1 MFNANANVLLP
12 VFGGAFIIAWLM
24 GIFWNWRS
32 WYWRSQR
39 AIYSYLPI
47 GLLFVL
53 AAFEKQLLV
62 FINIWFLRAA
72 YFIFIGVAVWWTV
85 RTPLLIKPWWAKEI
99 EKRPNAIYF
108 SLKKLVQQDKEW
120 PTHFKDQETLLQWIK
135 QGEKAVKKTKK

>member
-47 GLLFVL
+47 GLLFIL
-53 AAFEKQLLV
+53 ASFEKQMLV
-62 FINIWFLRAA
+62 FIDIWFLRAA
-72 YFIFIGVAVWWTV
+72 YFILIAVAVWWTV
-85 RTPLLIKPWWAKEI
+85 RTPALIKPWWAKEI
-99 EKRPNAIYF
+99 DGQPRAVYS
-108 SLKKLVQQDKEW
+108 SLRKFVQQDKDW
-120 PTHFKDQETLLQWIK
+120 LLHFKDKETLLLWIK
-135 QGEKAVKKTKK
+135 QAEKDARKSKK